1 MCKYDNETMEPL
13 PPTLTPGEKE
23 HMLLPEDEC
32 LVNTNDSPKRQWLKD
47 DKQPLKK
54 KGNGYSIH
62 ISNQIDL

>member
-1 MCKYDNETMEPL
+1 MCKYDNKTMEPL

-23 HMLLPEDEC
+23 HMLLPQDEC

-54 KGNGYSIH
+54 KGNGCSIH